1 MTPAAF
7 LDVAAA
13 AIACEVDPMRKPL
26 SFALALVFVVACKAE
41 PPASSSSGSSNE
53 AAPTGH
59 ARSAKIDVKPILPG
73 QPAPAP
79 ADGSDDREAW
89 RKRRQ
94 ERMDTNGDGVV
105 SDEERAAAMKQ
116 RMQRLHDRL
125 DTDGD
130 GKLTP
135 AELAA
140 APGRMH
146 FDNPEALDTNHDGNI
161 DADELA
167 AGMKARREAFRAARQ
182 AQQADG
188 EPASAGSAAAPNPL
202 Q

>member
-1 MTPAAF
+1 
-7 LDVAAA
+7 
-13 AIACEVDPMRKPL
+13 
-26 SFALALVFVVACKAE
+26 
-41 PPASSSSGSSNE
+41 
-53 AAPTGH
+53 
-59 ARSAKIDVKPILPG
+59 
-73 QPAPAP
+73 
-79 ADGSDDREAW
+79 
-89 RKRRQ
+89 
-94 ERMDTNGDGVV
+94 MDTDGDGVV
-105 SDEERAAAMKQ
+105 SDEERSAAMKQ
-116 RMQRLHDRL
+116 RLSRMRDRL
-125 DTDGD
+125 DADGD

-182 AQQADG
+182 AQDG
-188 EPASAGSAAAPNPL
+188 DAGSAANANPPAKP